1 MTLRSAATPNPTDP
15 AATTR
20 AYAAYVEAVVQ
31 RGVAQ
36 LNFTVETIS
45 EMSTSALELA
55 RHRFTNGANAEV
67 PAASPA
73 APRHAPSKK

>member
-31 RGVAQ
+31 RGDAQ

-45 EMSTSALELA
+45 EMSTSALGLA
-55 RHRFTNGANAEV
+55 RRRFLANAPSAMSASTSRQ
-67 PAASPA
+67 PAR
-73 APRHAPSKK
+73 PRHRA